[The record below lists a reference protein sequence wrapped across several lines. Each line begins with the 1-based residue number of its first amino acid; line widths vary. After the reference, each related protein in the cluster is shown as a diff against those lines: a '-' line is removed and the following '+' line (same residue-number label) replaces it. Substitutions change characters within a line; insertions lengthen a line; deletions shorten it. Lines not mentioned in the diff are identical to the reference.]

1 MPDTSTTETT
11 RPQAARGPFRRAIGF
26 ARAHRMATAAVAF
39 VALGLLVFAIVW
51 FQPHKL
57 VVDTTVAEDLP
68 PAATPGG
75 GTEVLAR
82 GAFRGLDHDAAGDA
96 SLVEVD
102 GKTYVRFEK
111 NFRVLNGPDLV
122 VYLSEHEASSGASTF
137 ARDFVLLGQ
146 LKGNQGS
153 QNYRLAD
160 DVDLRAYR
168 SVVVWCRRFNVGF
181 AVAPLET

>member
-1 MPDTSTTETT
+1 MPDKSTTEAT
-11 RPQAARGPFRRAIGF
+11 RPQS
-26 ARAHRMATAAVAF
+26 ARAPLRGALDLARTHPAPAATITI

-57 VVDTTVAEDLP
+57 FVDTTVAEDLP
-68 PAATPGG
+68 PDATAAGRI
-75 GTEVLAR
+75 EVLAH
-82 GAFRGLDHDAAGDA
+82 GPFRGLDHDAAGDA

-102 GKTYVRFEK
+102 GDTYVRFEG

-122 VYLSEHEASSGASTF
+122 VYLSEHDASSDASTF
-137 ARDFVLLGQ
+137 ARDFILLGQ

-153 QNYRLAD
+153 QNYRLPD
-160 DVDLRAYR
+160 DVDLSAYR

-181 AVAPLET
+181 AVAPLEA